1 MARAI
6 DFIKDIND
14 EKELWKLI
22 VCLEDVW
29 KTGIGQGEHL
39 EFLILDKQGDTIQV
53 VLPSDLY
60 PLFESKLE
68 EGTTYIMKN
77 FKVQPNDLKV
87 KFCTHPFTLVAVR
100 GDGGSDIIPTKV
112 PNIPS
117 YKFNFKSFDDIK
129 NGKYR
134 HDLLVGAVYDVQQDK
149 RGFTTK
155 KLPTTFSLVDASMNI
170 LTCSLWGKYQTEFL
184 EKYNEL
190 AGEGPVIVI
199 LKHAAIREPQGI
211 YELQVTN
218 AWSGT
223 KLIMDPDFKEVKDY
237 KTSSQYSAGSRY
249 AFRAP
254 VTHISQLITLPEEE
268 IVTTVATPHHV
279 CISKNGWF
287 YKSCAECPKA
297 LITDTPP
304 YKCKVD
310 SHVTIEPVIKY
321 RLEAEVRFEGH
332 KARFL
337 FWDRECTELIG
348 KTAAELQTI
357 MLEAGEF
364 DPREYPVNLDD
375 ITGTELAFK
384 IPSLLA
390 LIAPIIGESSQ
401 LMLEDVPETSDIAP
415 FHTQDLSATGESD
428 PDFIKMHTP
437 AKRSGEDSPTDEPTS
452 AKLSSNKIMFRTPL
466 TDLTN
471 RLSSNFKTT
480 TGNCSSSSEP
490 QVHTQPS
497 TSVSHVKSKRQ
508 TTNIHTLGINLFSRF
523 GEPSQPTFRA
533 NPSELLPG
541 KRNFEGETVKNLN
554 ERMRLNV
561 DQHTDT
567 SDDEEDFDNFE
578 LSYH

>member
-1 MARAI
+1 MHAVTSNLKQKIFHILISPTTLHSLLSSHFSSLLQTTFTYFFLSVLFHCYQILHATS
-6 DFIKDIND
+6 FTP
-14 EKELWKLI
+14 KL
-22 VCLEDVW
+22 VVRLEDVW
-29 KTGIGQGEHL
+29 KTGNGRGEHL

-53 VLPSDLY
+53 VLPSDLC

-87 KFCTHPFTLVAVR
+87 KFCTHPFTLVAVG

-134 HDLLVGAVYDVQQDK
+134 HDLLVDIIGAVYDVQQDK

-155 KLPTTFSLVDASMNI
+155 KLPTTFSFVDAS
-170 LTCSLWGKYQTEFL
+170 LPQDFVSQTQSAINL
-184 EKYNEL
+184 S
-190 AGEGPVIVI
+190 EGSG
-199 LKHAAIREPQGI
+199 L
-211 YELQVTN
+211 LQQN
-218 AWSGT
+218 SQ
-223 KLIMDPDFKEVKDY
+223 
-237 KTSSQYSAGSRY
+237 SSQYFAGSRY

-348 KTAAELQTI
+348 KTAA
-357 MLEAGEF
+357 
-364 DPREYPVNLDD
+364 
-375 ITGTELAFK
+375 
-384 IPSLLA
+384 
-390 LIAPIIGESSQ
+390 
-401 LMLEDVPETSDIAP
+401 
-415 FHTQDLSATGESD
+415 
-428 PDFIKMHTP
+428 
-437 AKRSGEDSPTDEPTS
+437 
-452 AKLSSNKIMFRTPL
+452 
-466 TDLTN
+466 
-471 RLSSNFKTT
+471 
-480 TGNCSSSSEP
+480 
-490 QVHTQPS
+490 
-497 TSVSHVKSKRQ
+497 
-508 TTNIHTLGINLFSRF
+508 
-523 GEPSQPTFRA
+523 
-533 NPSELLPG
+533 
-541 KRNFEGETVKNLN
+541 
-554 ERMRLNV
+554 
-561 DQHTDT
+561 
-567 SDDEEDFDNFE
+567 
-578 LSYH
+578 

>member
-1 MARAI
+1 MSRAI
-6 DFIKDIND
+6 DLIKDIND
-14 EKELWKLI
+14 EKELWKFA
-22 VCLEDVW
+22 VRLEDVW
-29 KTGIGQGEHL
+29 KTGIGRGEHL

-53 VLPSDLY
+53 VLPSDLC

-87 KFCTHPFTLVAVR
+87 KFCTHPFTLVAV
-100 GDGGSDIIPTKV
+100 GGEGGSDIIPTKL

-134 HDLLVGAVYDVQQDK
+134 HDLLVDIIGAVYDVQQDK
-149 RGFTTK
+149 KGFSTK
-155 KLPTTFSLVDASMNI
+155 KLPTTFSLADASMNI
-170 LTCSLWGKYQTEFL
+170 LTCSLWGKFQTEFL

-211 YELQVTN
+211 YDLQITN

-237 KTSSQYSAGSRY
+237 KTCLPQDFVSQTQSAINLSEGSGLLQQNSQSSQYSAGSRY

-254 VTHISQLITLPEEE
+254 ITHISQFITLPEEE

-287 YKSCAECPKA
+287 YKSCAQCPKA

-357 MLEAGEF
+357 MLEAGQF
-364 DPREYPVNLDD
+364 DSREYPVNLDD

-384 IPSLLA
+384 VKIQAKGKLASVLTYKTDPEIIQHLKDQIKLCEIPSLLA
-390 LIAPIIGESSQ
+390 LTAPIAGESSQ

-415 FHTQDLSATGESD
+415 FPTQDLSATAEYD

-452 AKLSSNKIMFRTPL
+452 AKLSSNKIMLR
-466 TDLTN
+466 
-471 RLSSNFKTT
+471 
-480 TGNCSSSSEP
+480 
-490 QVHTQPS
+490 S
-497 TSVSHVKSKRQ
+497 TIKKEKGSTK
-508 TTNIHTLGINLFSRF
+508 
-523 GEPSQPTFRA
+523 
-533 NPSELLPG
+533 
-541 KRNFEGETVKNLN
+541 
-554 ERMRLNV
+554 
-561 DQHTDT
+561 D
-567 SDDEEDFDNFE
+567 
-578 LSYH
+578 

>member
-1 MARAI
+1 MHAVTSNLKQKIFHILISPTTLHSLLSSHFSSLLQTTFTYFFLSVLFHCYQILHATS
-6 DFIKDIND
+6 FTP
-14 EKELWKLI
+14 KL
-22 VCLEDVW
+22 VVRLEDVW
-29 KTGIGQGEHL
+29 KTGNGRGEHL

-53 VLPSDLY
+53 VLPSDLC

-87 KFCTHPFTLVAVR
+87 KFCTHPFTLVAVG

-134 HDLLVGAVYDVQQDK
+134 HDLLVDIIGAVYDVQQDK

-155 KLPTTFSLVDASMNI
+155 KLPTTFSFVDASYI
-170 LTCSLWGKYQTEFL
+170 IYDYFFC
-184 EKYNEL
+184 
-190 AGEGPVIVI
+190 
-199 LKHAAIREPQGI
+199 I

-237 KTSSQYSAGSRY
+237 KTSLPQDFVSQTQSAINLSEGSGLLQQNSQSSQYFAGSRY

-348 KTAAELQTI
+348 KTAA
-357 MLEAGEF
+357 
-364 DPREYPVNLDD
+364 
-375 ITGTELAFK
+375 
-384 IPSLLA
+384 
-390 LIAPIIGESSQ
+390 
-401 LMLEDVPETSDIAP
+401 
-415 FHTQDLSATGESD
+415 
-428 PDFIKMHTP
+428 
-437 AKRSGEDSPTDEPTS
+437 
-452 AKLSSNKIMFRTPL
+452 
-466 TDLTN
+466 
-471 RLSSNFKTT
+471 
-480 TGNCSSSSEP
+480 
-490 QVHTQPS
+490 
-497 TSVSHVKSKRQ
+497 
-508 TTNIHTLGINLFSRF
+508 
-523 GEPSQPTFRA
+523 
-533 NPSELLPG
+533 
-541 KRNFEGETVKNLN
+541 
-554 ERMRLNV
+554 
-561 DQHTDT
+561 
-567 SDDEEDFDNFE
+567 
-578 LSYH
+578 